1 MLSNQLA
8 PLRHGYRTPRDAA
21 RRAVLSGGG
30 GDAGVAAVRKDE
42 EGRECFIIGSE
53 YESEYPWP
61 GEEWEEWEAGAYSRS
76 LHSST

>member
-1 MLSNQLA
+1 M
-8 PLRHGYRTPRDAA
+8 
-21 RRAVLSGGG
+21 LSGGG

-61 GEEWEEWEAGAYSRS
+61 GEEWEEWEDPPEDPALRCFRRRVLDAHVTLQTMVGRCR
-76 LHSST
+76 LTL